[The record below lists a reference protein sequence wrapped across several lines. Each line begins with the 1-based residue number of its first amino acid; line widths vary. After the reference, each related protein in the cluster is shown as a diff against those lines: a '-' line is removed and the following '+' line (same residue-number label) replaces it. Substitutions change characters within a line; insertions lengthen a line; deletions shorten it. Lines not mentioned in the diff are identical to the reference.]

1 MMNSGRMGGVPG
13 GREAANTSHVW
24 RSPITRNRLFRLTQL
39 FMSVRSLPRKL
50 GDLCHRGFPRTQ
62 GQSAQLARAAHQGE
76 AYGPILRIFR
86 AREGTT
92 PTGPILRVES

>member
-1 MMNSGRMGGVPG
+1 MMNSGRMGGA
-13 GREAANTSHVW
+13 GRARGCKHVA
-24 RSPITRNRLFRLTQL
+24 RLAITDHSQRLFRLTQL

-76 AYGPILRIFR
+76 ACGPILRIFR
-86 AREGTT
+86 ARAGTT

>member
-1 MMNSGRMGGVPG
+1 MMNSGRMGGPG
-13 GREAANTSHVW
+13 GCKHVA
-24 RSPITRNRLFRLTQL
+24 RLAITDHSQRLFSLTQL

-76 AYGPILRIFR
+76 ACGPILRIFR
-86 AREGTT
+86 ARAGTT